1 MDKELKVRS
10 VPEETHRLFMA
21 LAHANGETADAR
33 LRRLIEADVE
43 REMAKHRALTNIL
56 AAPQKRLIP

>member
-1 MDKELKVRS
+1 MDKELRVRGIS
-10 VPEETHRLFMA
+10 DETHRLFMA

-56 AAPQKRLIP
+56 AAPQRGR